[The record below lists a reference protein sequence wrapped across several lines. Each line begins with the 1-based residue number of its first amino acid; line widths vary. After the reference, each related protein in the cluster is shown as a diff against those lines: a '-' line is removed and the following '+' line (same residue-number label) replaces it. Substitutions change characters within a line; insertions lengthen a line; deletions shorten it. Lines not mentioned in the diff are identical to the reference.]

1 MYSDATHEKR
11 TAGTGPRKRE
21 APMTARTLAIALA
34 ALLASALLSG
44 CAMMRSTEVPMP
56 AQYHAGLGANA
67 AHGLIVFLP
76 GFGDTPA
83 HFQKNGLI
91 DAVREVAPGWD
102 MVAVDAH
109 FGYYDDRQVE
119 VRLREDIIGPATTLG
134 YQEIWLV
141 GVSMGG
147 LGSLGYA
154 TANTADVTG
163 LILLAPFM
171 GPNSLIEEITGSGGL
186 AAWQP
191 GDVASMKE
199 GDTKYY
205 REVWAWLR
213 GYALGDPRPELFIGW
228 GDGDRLKKPAAILA
242 KELPP
247 EKSLEMKGGHTWTVW
262 LTLFQELAGRAL
274 KR

>member
-1 MYSDATHEKR
+1 
-11 TAGTGPRKRE
+11 
-21 APMTARTLAIALA
+21 MTARTLAVAVA
-34 ALLASALLSG
+34 ALLASALLGG
-44 CAMMRSTEVPMP
+44 CAMMRSTSVPMP

-91 DAVREVAPGWD
+91 DAVRDVAPGWD

-109 FGYYDDRQVE
+109 FGYYSDRQVE
-119 VRLREDIIGPATTLG
+119 IRLQEDIIGPAVSLG
-134 YQEIWLV
+134 YKEIWLV

-147 LGSLGYA
+147 LGALGYA
-154 TANTADVTG
+154 TAHSEVVAG

-171 GPNSLIEEITGSGGL
+171 GPDTLINEVEGSGGL

-191 GDVASMKE
+191 GDVASMPE
-199 GDTKYY
+199 GDSKYY

-213 GYALGDPRPELFIGW
+213 GYALGDERPTLFIGW
-228 GDGDRLKKPAAILA
+228 GDSDRLKKPAELLA
-242 KELPP
+242 KVLPP
-247 EKSLEMKGGHTWTVW
+247 EQAIEQKGGHTWTVW
-262 LTLFQELAGRAL
+262 LTVFQELAARGL